1 MKFTKMHGCGND
13 YIFLD
18 SRFDSIPNPEK
29 LARSLSDRHM
39 GIGADGLVLIG
50 NSDVADVSMRMY
62 NADGSIGEMCGNAIR
77 CIGKYVYENNIKSK
91 TTLTVDTLAGIKTL
105 FLTLNQ
111 NKVVEVMV
119 DLGKPIITAK
129 DIPVIS
135 DNETVIEEK
144 ITVLDRE
151 FNMTCISMGNPH
163 AVIFVDNVATFP
175 VATYGLPLEHNL
187 KFPNRVN
194 VEFVQ
199 IVDRNNIRMRV
210 WERGTGETLA
220 CGTGTA
226 ASVVAGILTGRL
238 DAYVVVSCRGGILK
252 VFYDQKD
259 NIVYLSGGAVK
270 VFDGEISLDSSCH
283 RE

>member
-18 SRFDSIPNPEK
+18 SRFESIPNPEK
-29 LARSLSDRHM
+29 LARNLSDRHM

-50 NSDVADVSMRMY
+50 TSDKADVSMRMY
-62 NADGSIGEMCGNAIR
+62 NADGSVGEMCGNAIR
-77 CIGKYVYENNIKSK
+77 CIGKYVFENNIKNK

-105 FLTLNQ
+105 FLTVNQ

-119 DLGKPIITAK
+119 DLGKPIITASE
-129 DIPVIS
+129 IPVRS
-135 DNETVIEEK
+135 EHNTVIEEP
-144 ITVLDRE
+144 IVVLDRE
-151 FNMTCISMGNPH
+151 FKITCVSMGNPH

-187 KFPNRVN
+187 KFPNRIN

-238 DAYVVVSCRGGILK
+238 DSYVVVSCRGGILK
-252 VFYDQKD
+252 VFYDQKE
-259 NIVYLSGGAVK
+259 NIVYLSGAAVK
-270 VFDGEISLDSSCH
+270 VFDGEISLDSLVR

>member
-1 MKFTKMHGCGND
+1 MT
-13 YIFLD
+13 
-18 SRFDSIPNPEK
+18 
-29 LARSLSDRHM
+29 RH
-39 GIGADGLVLIG
+39 
-50 NSDVADVSMRMY
+50 S
-62 NADGSIGEMCGNAIR
+62 
-77 CIGKYVYENNIKSK
+77 
-91 TTLTVDTLAGIKTL
+91 LTV
-105 FLTLNQ
+105 NQ

-119 DLGKPIITAK
+119 DLGKPIITASE
-129 DIPVIS
+129 IPVRS
-135 DNETVIEEK
+135 EHNTVIEEP
-144 ITVLDRE
+144 IVVLDRE
-151 FNMTCISMGNPH
+151 FKITCVSMGNPH

-187 KFPNRVN
+187 KFPNRIN

-238 DAYVVVSCRGGILK
+238 DSYVVVSCRGGILK
-252 VFYDQKD
+252 VFYDQKE
-259 NIVYLSGGAVK
+259 NIVYLSGAAVK
-270 VFDGEISLDSSCH
+270 VFDGEISLDSLVR